1 MSRPSLEVADI
12 FRGHGPAWRRANA
25 GHVSL
30 GQLKVMSAIESC
42 RTAALGGHVA
52 RCEECA
58 HTQIS
63 YNSCR
68 NRHCPKC
75 QGAAAKDWLAAR
87 EADLLPVPYYHVVF
101 TLPAA
106 IADIAY
112 QNKAVIYDLLFK
124 ASAETLITIAA
135 DPKHLGARVGIT
147 SVLHTW
153 GSAMTHHPHVHMI
166 VPGGG
171 ISLDGE
177 SWISCRPGF
186 FLPVRVLSRLF
197 RRLFLE
203 KLLAAHKA
211 GHLKFFGDHAAL
223 ADPQAFAAYLA
234 PLRRAEW
241 VVYAKRPFGG
251 PQAVLAYL
259 SRYTHRVAIAN
270 SRLIACDRTGV
281 TFRWKDYRADGRDR
295 QKVMTLA
302 TAEFIRRFLI
312 HVLPLAST
320 ASATTAC
327 SPAARA
333 PTTSPGRAVC
343 STCHRKA
350 AGYQLRRGRRA
361 QAALAPVSVL
371 RWPHGRHRDI
381 PARRLAALSAGG
393 IHRRNQDRHIMIRSV
408 RGNIPV
414 VPFCFAASRP
424 AMTMLAVAPPGTTD
438 LVDQSPL
445 RDAGSADRDR
455 PTGSPHRR
463 PLPRETVNAP
473 RQQAASVEIPIASDA
488 PPRHT
493 SRGFLPWRFA
503 YVGPRV
509 APRHLH
515 GAAIR
520 KPSQIGS
527 GVFYSITS
535 SARARSAGGISK
547 PSALAT
553 LMLITNSILFGC
565 STGRSAGRAPLSILS
580 TNVAAR

>member
-1 MSRPSLEVADI
+1 VSRPSPEVADI

-30 GQLKVMSAIESC
+30 GQLKVMSAIENC

-58 HTQIS
+58 HSQIS

-87 EADLLPVPYYHVVF
+87 EADLLPVPYFHVVF

-112 QNKAVIYDLLFK
+112 QNKTVIYDLLFK

-135 DPKHLGARVGIT
+135 DPRHLGARVGIT

-171 ISLDGE
+171 ISLDGKR
-177 SWISCRPGF
+177 WVACRRGF

-203 KLLAAHKA
+203 RLLAAHQA
-211 GHLKFFGDHAAL
+211 NCLKFFGDHAAL
-223 ADPQAFAAYLA
+223 ADAQAFSTYLA

-281 TFRWKDYRADGRDR
+281 TFRWKDYRAEGRDR

-312 HVLPLAST
+312 HVLPQGFHRIRHYGLLASGTRADNIARARRLLDVPAVQPEAGDTCCAEATEPKPLSQPCPCCGGRMIIIERFQRGASPRYRPAAST
-320 ASATTAC
+320 A
-327 SPAARA
+327 
-333 PTTSPGRAVC
+333 
-343 STCHRKA
+343 
-350 AGYQLRRGRRA
+350 
-361 QAALAPVSVL
+361 
-371 RWPHGRHRDI
+371 
-381 PARRLAALSAGG
+381 
-393 IHRRNQDRHIMIRSV
+393 
-408 RGNIPV
+408 
-414 VPFCFAASRP
+414 
-424 AMTMLAVAPPGTTD
+424 
-438 LVDQSPL
+438 
-445 RDAGSADRDR
+445 
-455 PTGSPHRR
+455 
-463 PLPRETVNAP
+463 
-473 RQQAASVEIPIASDA
+473 
-488 PPRHT
+488 
-493 SRGFLPWRFA
+493 
-503 YVGPRV
+503 
-509 APRHLH
+509 
-515 GAAIR
+515 AIR
-520 KPSQIGS
+520 ID
-527 GVFYSITS
+527 TS
-535 SARARSAGGISK
+535 
-547 PSALAT
+547 
-553 LMLITNSILFGC
+553 
-565 STGRSAGRAPLSILS
+565 
-580 TNVAAR
+580 